1 MQLLETTPMPV
12 WSIKIIPGAPGHPA
26 QFVADVPTIPAG
38 NPLLVFSGDLVSWNN
53 TTGAVHQP
61 WPTDSNHVPLPA
73 ATVGAHG
80 APNYLS
86 DPIPIHQ
93 SSTPSWSATSSPVT
107 NKTIFYCCKLHPQE
121 RGKIVIT

>member
-1 MQLLETTPMPV
+1 MPV

-61 WPTDSNHVPLPA
+61 WPTDSNHVVLPA

-80 APNYLS
+80 DPNYLS

-93 SSTPSWSATSSPVT
+93 SSTPSWSATPSPVT